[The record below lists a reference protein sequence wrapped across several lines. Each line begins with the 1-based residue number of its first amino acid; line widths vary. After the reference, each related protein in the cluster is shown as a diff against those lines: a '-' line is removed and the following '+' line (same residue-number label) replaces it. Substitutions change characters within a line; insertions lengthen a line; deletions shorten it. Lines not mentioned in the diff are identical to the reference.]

1 MALLLFISAFS
12 TFIAIA
18 VFGFVFV
25 VASAILGD
33 LFDHGDLGHDAD
45 HGDGGHGGPS
55 VLSSRILSVFVTA
68 FGGFGAIGSYLGY
81 GVGLSTTMAFGGGV
95 VFASIIFFF
104 ARFLYGQQASSHVHM
119 GDLVGCTA
127 HVSVAIPEKGLGQIQ
142 CTIGDSVVE
151 KVARSKTGEG
161 IPANTLVKV
170 EEIVGDTALVRRAE

>member
-25 VASAILGD
+25 AASALLGD
-33 LFDHGDLGHDAD
+33 LFEHGDLGHDV
-45 HGDGGHGGPS
+45 DGHEGGPS

-81 GVGLSTTMAFGGGV
+81 SLGVSTAMAFGGGLL
-95 VFASIIFFF
+95 FGGIIYFF

-127 HVSVAIPEKGLGQIQ
+127 EVSVAIPAKGLGQIR

-151 KVARSKTGEG
+151 KVARAKDGGE

-170 EEIVGDTALVRRAE
+170 EEVVGETVLVSRAE

>member
-1 MALLLFISAFS
+1 MALLLLISAFS

-33 LFDHGDLGHDAD
+33 FFDHDIGHDVD

-55 VLSSRILSVFVTA
+55 ILSGRILSVFVTA

-81 GVGLSTTMAFGGGV
+81 GTGLSTAMAFGGGI
-95 VFASIIFFF
+95 VFAAVIFFF
-104 ARFLYGQQASSHVHM
+104 AKFLYGQQASSHVHI

-127 HVSVAIPEKGLGQIQ
+127 TVSVAIPENGLGQIQ
-142 CTIGDSVVE
+142 CTLGDSTVE
-151 KVARSKTGEG
+151 KIARSKDGHA
-161 IPANTLVKV
+161 IPANSLVKV
-170 EEIVGDTALVRRAE
+170 EEIVGDTVLVKRAD